1 MSSLN
6 LDVKVVDDLISYAK
20 ELYEFYYNDRN
31 NKMGSSFKIRG
42 FTEDDGKSYQ
52 QVMSQITQIISQISK
67 FYDEYSLKVSGY
79 RNYTFEKQL
88 NERAFIELKL
98 NVFNEFAKLGDINV
112 IADLDEAISEKIE
125 EVRQLWSIEEII
137 ETSWKE
143 FVGTDNNEAYTR
155 LLEENENL
163 QKRIEEVEAKKH
175 IGGCLG
181 YIPAKKEHLELAFK
195 AHPMLHKVYLRKANE
210 KEL

>member
-67 FYDEYSLKVSGY
+67 FYELYH
-79 RNYTFEKQL
+79 L
-88 NERAFIELKL
+88 NLSK
-98 NVFNEFAKLGDINV
+98 
-112 IADLDEAISEKIE
+112 
-125 EVRQLWSIEEII
+125 
-137 ETSWKE
+137 
-143 FVGTDNNEAYTR
+143 
-155 LLEENENL
+155 
-163 QKRIEEVEAKKH
+163 
-175 IGGCLG
+175 
-181 YIPAKKEHLELAFK
+181 
-195 AHPMLHKVYLRKANE
+195 
-210 KEL
+210 

>member
-1 MSSLN
+1 MS
-6 LDVKVVDDLISYAK
+6 K
-20 ELYEFYYNDRN
+20 
-31 NKMGSSFKIRG
+31 
-42 FTEDDGKSYQ
+42 
-52 QVMSQITQIISQISK
+52 
-67 FYDEYSLKVSGY
+67 
-79 RNYTFEKQL
+79 
-88 NERAFIELKL
+88 
-98 NVFNEFAKLGDINV
+98 
-112 IADLDEAISEKIE
+112 ISEKIE

-143 FVGTDNNEAYTR
+143 FVGTDNSEAYTR

-210 KEL
+210 K